1 MTASPP
7 QSDVALAAL
16 ARLRVDFAHNL
27 GLLAQRDTEL
37 DRLVAELEAER
48 AHAASWRTACSDA
61 RREADAWRLR
71 CDALAAAEAAPASVV
86 AAAVDA
92 RGVQTEDWEDAA
104 VTQLRD
110 ANAALKRTIAA
121 MRARAEGGC
130 ALGQPCACAVQLER
144 CRRHVTL
151 LEMQREALMEA
162 CNAMR
167 CSDAAVAGG
176 LVEQQQ
182 HVPVLCH
189 HVAVQT
195 ADWAPPRHADAEAEL
210 RWRGAADA
218 GASAPPSAGGVVGTQ
233 VVALPRG
240 LGVPASAKETASQAG
255 VRAALQ
261 RRRERKRL
269 GTAVPRERNWAVM
282 D

>member
-1 MTASPP
+1 MASSPP
-7 QSDVALAAL
+7 PSEVAFAAL

-27 GLLAQRDTEL
+27 SLLGQRDAEL
-37 DRLVAELEAER
+37 DRLVAELEKER
-48 AHAASWRTACSDA
+48 AHASSWRTACLDA
-61 RREADAWRLR
+61 RRDADAWRLR
-71 CDALAAAEAAPASVV
+71 CDELAAVQSTESTRAA
-86 AAAVDA
+86 AAAVDT
-92 RGVQTEDWEDAA
+92 RGVQTDDGEDAT

-110 ANAALKRTIAA
+110 INAALKRTIAA

-130 ALGQPCACAVQLER
+130 APGQPCACAALLER
-144 CRRHVTL
+144 SRRHVTL

-162 CNAMR
+162 CNALR
-167 CSDAAVAGG
+167 SSEVAGSGGG
-176 LVEQQQ
+176 LPEQR
-182 HVPVLCH
+182 VLLCH

-195 ADWAPPRHADAEAEL
+195 LDWAPPRPADGEAEQA
-210 RWRGAADA
+210 RRHDVTTAPTAAA
-218 GASAPPSAGGVVGTQ
+218 GVVGTQ

-269 GTAVPRERNWAVM
+269 GTAAPRVRNWAIM